1 MVTSYRLNAN
11 ELSMD
16 LLNEIRLLFKDKE
29 IEINVSEAMDETDYL
44 LASPANKEQIMASIK
59 ELEEGKGVEMT
70 IEELQRKFPFY
81 LLSR

>member
-11 ELSMD
+11 EISMD
-16 LLNEIRLLFKDKE
+16 LLNEIRLLFKDKD

-44 LASPANKEQIMASIK
+44 LASPANKEQIMASIR

-70 IEELQRKFPFY
+70 IEELQRKFNA
-81 LLSR
+81 

>member
-29 IEINVSEAMDETDYL
+29 IEINVSEAFDETEYL
-44 LASPANKEQIMASIK
+44 LASTANKEQIMASIR

-70 IEELQRKFPFY
+70 IEELQRKFIA
-81 LLSR
+81 

>member
-16 LLNEIRLLFKDKE
+16 VLNAIRLLFKDKE

-44 LASPANKEQIMASIK
+44 LASPANKEQIIASIR

-70 IEELQRKFPFY
+70 IEELQRKFNA
-81 LLSR
+81 